1 MVPFFPDGRPLIRTV
16 PGLPG
21 FRLCGVEVV
30 TVTVP
35 DVLLAD
41 AIAMRA
47 CAATCCKSTADR
59 FPPPPGVTY
68 ARSTRGS
75 TAICG
80 FEPVL
85 RVTEAIGQ
93 YLGVEA
99 GGCPGKHTEAGC
111 VGSRFTINPTFV
123 EAKATIPRCVWE
135 STPTEYGNGGA

>member
-1 MVPFFPDGRPLIRTV
+1 MVPFFPAGRPLIKTV

-35 DVLLAD
+35 DVLVAD
-41 AIAMRA
+41 VIAMRA

-75 TAICG
+75 RAICG

-85 RVTEAIGQ
+85 RGTEAIGQ
-93 YLGVEA
+93 YVGAEA
-99 GGCPGKHTEAGC
+99 GRWARRHTEAGC
-111 VGSRFTINPTFV
+111 AGSRFTINPTFV
-123 EAKATIPRCVWE
+123 EAKATIPR
-135 STPTEYGNGGA
+135 